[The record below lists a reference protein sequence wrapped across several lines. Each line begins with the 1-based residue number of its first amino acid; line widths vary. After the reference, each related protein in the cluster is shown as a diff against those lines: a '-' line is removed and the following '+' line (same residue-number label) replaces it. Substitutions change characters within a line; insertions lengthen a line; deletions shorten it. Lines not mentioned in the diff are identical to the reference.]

1 MPSEC
6 STEHEPFTP
15 QPGAAEPLHMGKGRA
30 AWWTAEP
37 YAFSPVGEGAVSQHL
52 WTLALFIF
60 TLTQAFCLLKQGT
73 QWP

>member
-37 YAFSPVGEGAVSQHL
+37 YEFSPVGEGAVSQHL